1 MTTRGLERL
10 KQEGIPFEALSYR
23 PDETGVRFAAQR
35 LGLRDEIVI
44 KTLVFRAD
52 DHSFLLALMGGDGTV
67 SEKKLA
73 RVSGHK
79 QVSPASPRD
88 AERVTGYEI
97 GGIGPLGVKRAL
109 PVFLDRALVAEPSVV
124 INAGAR
130 GTLVRLATSDL
141 IRATGASIADLRVE

>member
-35 LGLRDEIVI
+35 LGLRAEIMI

-141 IRATGASIADLRVE
+141 IRAIGASIADLRVE

>member
-10 KQEGIPFEALSYR
+10 KQEGIPFEALFYH

-35 LGLRDEIVI
+35 LGLRAEIMI

>member
-10 KQEGIPFEALSYR
+10 KQEGIPFEALFYH

-35 LGLRDEIVI
+35 LGLRAEIMI

-141 IRATGASIADLRVE
+141 IRAIGASIADLRVE